1 MTRPLGPHL
10 RPELGT
16 PRTTALLEPSN
27 IAVEDV
33 AIDVEGGRVEVER
46 VEVERVH

>member
-1 MTRPLGPHL
+1 VIRSLGPHP

-16 PRTTALLEPSN
+16 PRTTALLEPIN
-27 IAVEDV
+27 IVVEDV

-46 VEVERVH
+46 VH

>member
-1 MTRPLGPHL
+1 
-10 RPELGT
+10 
-16 PRTTALLEPSN
+16 LEPSD

-33 AIDVEGGRVEVER
+33 VIDVEGGRVEVER